1 MRAQGGGTIVNISS
15 INSTVGFPMRLAYS
29 AAKAAVNAIT
39 QGLAIEWAGY
49 SIRVN
54 GIAPGV
60 TDTPMVR
67 EAITDGFIDL
77 PAYLQRTPLGRL
89 GRPDDIAQVALFLA
103 TARSSFLTGQ
113 TIVADGG
120 WSAFGFIPWAGDPE
134 ATAR

>member
-1 MRAQGGGTIVNISS
+1 MRRSD
-15 INSTVGFPMRLAYS
+15 FPCAAYS

-49 SIRVN
+49 GIRVN

-77 PAYLQRTPLGRL
+77 PAYLQRTPLRRL

-103 TARSSFLTGQ
+103 SERSSFLTGQ

-134 ATAR
+134 AVRE